1 MLTPK
6 EHSSSIQTGDIVR
19 PCADKSDQEYS
30 RKMLGYMG
38 PSSSWSFCRRVLSMI
53 DGHIPDSDSPPDPW
67 NLDGVAFKLDWQRL
81 GPNEEPSVDDLPSHE
96 YATFLFNTF
105 KYHLGYFSGIIDER
119 YFLGCLNEFYQQPR
133 LVASRSRQWFAQYL
147 FVLAFGEAFVNPSTS
162 EFGSQY
168 ASRAMPLLPDLHFLD
183 RDPLS
188 GIESLCL
195 AALYLHSVDLR
206 ITAFQHVRL

>member
-1 MLTPK
+1 
-6 EHSSSIQTGDIVR
+6 
-19 PCADKSDQEYS
+19 
-30 RKMLGYMG
+30 
-38 PSSSWSFCRRVLSMI
+38 MI
-53 DGHIPDSDSPPDPW
+53 DRHIPDSDSPPDPW

-105 KYHLGYFSGIIDER
+105 KYHLGYFSGIIDEH
-119 YFLGCLNEFYQQPR
+119 YFLGCLDEFYQQPR

-147 FVLAFGEAFVNPSTS
+147 FVLAFGEALVNPSTS
-162 EFGSQY
+162 DFGSQY

-206 ITAFQHVRL
+206 ITAFQHVRLQPLSSFVV